1 MAYPKK
7 KHTNSYKSGLEV
19 TVAKALADLGI
30 TDCYEKFKIEW
41 KDLMYRKYTP
51 DFILPNGVIIET
63 KGLFTASDRR
73 KHLEIKAQHPTLDI
87 RFVFSRSASKLSK
100 KSKTTY
106 AKWCDKNG
114 FIYAD
119 KAIPWEWHKGK
130 DKPPPN
136 ELITV
141 ENDYGL

>member
-1 MAYPKK
+1 MAYPK

-19 TVAKALADLGI
+19 SVAKSLADLGI

-41 KDLMYRKYTP
+41 KDLAYRKYTP

-87 RFVFSRSASKLSK
+87 RFVFSRSAAKLSK

-106 AKWCDKNG
+106 AKWCDKHG

-119 KAIPWEWHKGK
+119 KDIPWEWHKGK
-130 DKPPPN
+130 DKPQPN
-136 ELITV
+136 ALIAV
-141 ENDYGL
+141 EHTS